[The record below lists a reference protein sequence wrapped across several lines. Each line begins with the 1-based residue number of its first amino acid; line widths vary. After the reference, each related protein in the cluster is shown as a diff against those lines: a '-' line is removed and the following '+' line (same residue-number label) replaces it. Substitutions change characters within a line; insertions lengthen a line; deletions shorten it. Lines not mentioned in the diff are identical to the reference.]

1 MNSNYMRTISERL
14 LDNYW
19 NAVGTVQFFFT
30 DLRGFVEFCTFN
42 VQRTKVKHYPTK
54 TKLSTYNQH

>member
-1 MNSNYMRTISERL
+1 MNSNMRTISERL

-30 DLRGFVEFCTFN
+30 DLSGFVEFCTFN
-42 VQRTKVKHYPTK
+42 VQQTKVKHYPTK